1 MLDPLQEIMME
12 SCLQYPKIK
21 MLLIED
27 DKGFARFIHE
37 ILNKAETIT
46 FDIQDAARLDTGL
59 EYLANTA
66 FAVILLDLNL
76 PDSEGLDTFIRLY
89 TEIQEIPIVIL
100 TGLSDET
107 LANQALKIGAQD
119 YLVKTDIN
127 RDLLIRS
134 LRYAIERHG
143 LRIEQKLTEK
153 ALRESEK
160 KYRELVENLNEG
172 IWIIDKDSKTTFT
185 NQIMANILGYTPEE
199 MTEKQLFSYMDIDSL
214 TICSDKIENSKQGVS
229 GQYESKFIR
238 KDGTAL
244 YTTVMLSPLL
254 DDDGKYK
261 GIVFCVADITR
272 LKHMEIALKKE
283 KSMLARKVADQ
294 TAELRNANFEL
305 MRSDRLKDEFLANM
319 SHELRTPLTSILGM
333 SEALQKNVY
342 GMLNEKQLQC
352 LQLIKDKGDHL
363 LNLINDILDITRINS
378 GKLELE
384 IQDII
389 ISSICHASLQ
399 FIMQEARK
407 KKLDVITNIDSSA
420 SVMQGDAIRL
430 KQMLVNLLSNAVKFT
445 PNGGKIGLEVK
456 GDIENQI
463 IHFNVWD
470 TGIGIRQEDIGNLF
484 KPFTQLNGSLSRQYT
499 GTGLGLALISK
510 IAELHNGK
518 ISVESELNVGS
529 RFTISLPWRVSI
541 SPMKSSEISQTTDL
555 MEVLSIPLTQSQKSE
570 TTGSL
575 IILVEDD
582 ESITKIISDFLSHV
596 GYQIIS
602 IKDGRDVIEKLKDK
616 RPDLVL
622 MDISLPGINGFDL
635 IRIVRSDDVLSNMPI
650 IALTGLAM
658 QGDRE
663 RCILA
668 GANDYMS
675 KPIKLDILLKSI
687 DTQLKRIKE

>member
-1 MLDPLQEIMME
+1 ME
-12 SCLQYPKIK
+12 SHPQYPKIK

-27 DKGFARFIHE
+27 DKSFAKLIHE
-37 ILNKAETIT
+37 ILNRAETTT
-46 FDIQDAARLDTGL
+46 FDIQDADRLDTGFECL
-59 EYLANTA
+59 SNST
-66 FAVILLDLNL
+66 FDVILSDLNL
-76 PDSEGLDTFIRLY
+76 PDSEGLDTFIRLHAQ
-89 TEIQEIPIVIL
+89 IQDIPIVIL
-100 TGLSDET
+100 TGFDDLI
-107 LANQALKIGAQD
+107 LANKALKLGAQD
-119 YLVKTDIN
+119 YLPKIHIT
-127 RDLLIRS
+127 RDSLTRS
-134 LRYAIERHG
+134 LRYAIERHR
-143 LRIEQKLTEK
+143 LRIEHKLTDK
-153 ALRESEK
+153 ALHESEK

-172 IWIIDKDSKTTFT
+172 IWIIDKDSKTIFI
-185 NQIMANILGYTPEE
+185 NQIMANMLGYTLEE
-199 MTEKQLFSYMDIDSL
+199 MPEKHLFSYMDIESL
-214 TICSDKIENSKQGVS
+214 TICSDKIENCKKGIS

-238 KDGTAL
+238 KDGTDL

-254 DDDGKYK
+254 DDDGKFK
-261 GIVFCVADITR
+261 GIVFCVADITK

-283 KSMLARKVADQ
+283 KSLLSKKVADQ
-294 TAELRNANFEL
+294 TAELINANFEL
-305 MRSDRLKDEFLANM
+305 MRADRLKDEFLANM
-319 SHELRTPLTSILGM
+319 SHELRTPLTTILGM

-352 LQLIKDKGDHL
+352 LQLIKDRGDHL

-389 ISSICHASLQ
+389 VSSICHTSLQ

-445 PNGGKIGLEVK
+445 HNGGKIGLEVK
-456 GDIENQI
+456 GDIENQQ
-463 IHFNVWD
+463 IHFTIWD
-470 TGIGIRQEDIGNLF
+470 TGIGIRQEDMGKLF
-484 KPFTQLNGSLSRQYT
+484 RAFTQLDGSLSRQYP

-518 ISVESELNVGS
+518 ISVESEVNVGS

-541 SPMKSSEISQTTDL
+541 DSMKSSENSRSTDL
-555 MEVLSIPLTQSQKSE
+555 MEILSMPLTQRQKPE
-570 TTGSL
+570 MTGSL
-575 IILVEDD
+575 IMLVEDD
-582 ESITKIISDFLSHV
+582 KSITRLISDFLSYI

-602 IKDGRDVIEKLKDK
+602 IEDGKDVIEKLKDR
-616 RPDLVL
+616 RPNLVL

-635 IRIVRSDDVLSNMPI
+635 IRIIRSDGVLSDIPI

-663 RCILA
+663 RCIHA

-675 KPIKLDILLKSI
+675 KPLKLDSLLKAI
-687 DTQLKRIKE
+687 DTQLNRIKQ